1 MKFTAEIN
9 VMPLKALLDPQG
21 KTVSAS
27 MKKLDLSEIDNVRIG
42 KHITQTTAPAS
53 SMISVHITG
62 PFIGKRRKPW
72 VSWSVMVTTVGTVG
86 SSVRGATTQSIAV
99 VVHE

>member
-42 KHITQTTAPAS
+42 KHITLE
-53 SMISVHITG
+53 VD
-62 PFIGKRRKPW
+62 
-72 VSWSVMVTTVGTVG
+72 
-86 SSVRGATTQSIAV
+86 ATSKEDATKKVDAACKKLLANPIM
-99 VVHE
+99 EFYEFELKEG